1 MKLVRQDREGYG
13 EMTSDPPNY
22 WIIVG
27 SPENFE
33 KTREHGFTI
42 QGMKARQHKKAAQMK
57 PGDKILYYITGK
69 KAFGGTATITS
80 ESFEDTTPI
89 WKSSN
94 KNRAEEVYPQRV
106 QIEADIIL
114 PEGEF
119 LDAEETALKMKHV
132 RKWPARNWTLA
143 FQGNV
148 HKIDADDFVLARTA
162 LEEHAKVASGR

>member
-1 MKLVRQDREGYG
+1 MSEQG
-13 EMTSDPPNY
+13 TSY
-22 WIIVG
+22 WVIVG

-94 KNRAEEVYPQRV
+94 KKRAEEIYPQRV
-106 QIEADIIL
+106 HIEADIIL
-114 PEGEF
+114 PDGEY
-119 LDAEETALKMKHV
+119 LDAEETALQMKHV
-132 RKWPARNWTLA
+132 QKWPAKNWTLA

-148 HKIDADDFVLARTA
+148 HKIDEEDFNLARDA
-162 LEEHAKVASGR
+162 IEVHAKVAAEG